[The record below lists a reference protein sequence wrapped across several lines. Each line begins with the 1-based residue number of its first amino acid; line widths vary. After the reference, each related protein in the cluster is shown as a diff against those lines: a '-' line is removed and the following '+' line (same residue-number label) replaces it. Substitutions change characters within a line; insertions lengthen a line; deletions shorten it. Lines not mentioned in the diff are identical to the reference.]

1 MPGGNK
7 FQKHAVAAG
16 RGIEHE
22 DGEVFLVGC
31 MTTLESCFNQLVRK
45 ERNKKNRNNTSIL
58 FYLYI

>member
-1 MPGGNK
+1 MENGRYK
-7 FQKHAVAAG
+7 FGYKMQEED
-16 RGIEHE
+16 EHE

-31 MTTLESCFNQLVRK
+31 MTTLENCFNQLVRK